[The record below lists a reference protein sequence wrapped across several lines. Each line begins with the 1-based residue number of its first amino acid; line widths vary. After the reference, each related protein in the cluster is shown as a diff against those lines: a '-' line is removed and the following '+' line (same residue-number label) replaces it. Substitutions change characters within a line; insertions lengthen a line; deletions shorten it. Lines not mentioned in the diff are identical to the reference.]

1 LNRCWPRQNKAHQR
15 TSNEQTEIFLKQFDT
30 NSVEVR
36 TNVERYGQQKNKKRR
51 SRFIRPA
58 GIFLFPFSPNLLV
71 VFMFLLTDQQMQGT
85 QLIDQIQTAT
95 MFSTMEMKQQDT
107 VERKL

>member
-1 LNRCWPRQNKAHQR
+1 MLKDTGNKR
-15 TSNEQTEIFLKQFDT
+15 T
-30 NSVEVR
+30 
-36 TNVERYGQQKNKKRR
+36 KNADHD
-51 SRFIRPA
+51 SSGRPEF
-58 GIFLFPFSPNLLV
+58 FLFPFSPNLLV